1 MQQELETIVWQD
13 ISRIMGAVLESKDTY
28 VLNHSVKVGKMAYKL
43 GIKLGLSEEEL
54 KIVYMAGYL
63 HDIGKVGIQDKI
75 LKKSGKLDKNEWEIM
90 KTHSEI
96 GYKILN
102 SIKCFRHI
110 SDIVLHN
117 HEKWNGTG
125 YPDELKGE
133 EIPFMSRIIS
143 VCDSIDAMTS
153 DRLYGIKMTDSEC
166 QEELIKNKEIMYDSN
181 IVDCVV
187 ENWSY
192 VVARI

>member
-1 MQQELETIVWQD
+1 MQQELETIVYQD
-13 ISRIMGAVLESKDTY
+13 ISKIMGAVLEAKDTY
-28 VLNHSVKVGKMAYKL
+28 VLNHSAKVGKMAYKL

-75 LKKSGKLDKNEWEIM
+75 LKKSGKLDKSEWEIM

-102 SIKCFRHI
+102 SIKCFRDI

-153 DRLYGIKMTDSEC
+153 DRLYGRKMSDVDC
-166 QEELIKNKEIMYDSN
+166 KEELIRNKEIIYDSY

-192 VVARI
+192 VVAMS